1 MHCIGE
7 YQMGDDYKDYT
18 ITIGSADE
26 SVSTYKW
33 GSLDPTYTIDTA
45 DLNNTITLDT
55 LTTDDYMDKHFLD
68 QNEIEDMCGEYPTLK
83 IAYEKFKNIYDLV
96 YQDWKGKQEA

>member
-1 MHCIGE
+1 
-7 YQMGDDYKDYT
+7 MGDDYKDYT

-33 GSLDPTYTIDTA
+33 GSLDPTYTVCTS
-45 DLNNTITLDT
+45 DLSDTITLDN
-55 LTTDDYMDKHFLD
+55 LTTEDYITKNFLD
-68 QNEIEDMCGEYPTLK
+68 QTEIEDMCVEYPTLR
-83 IAYEKFKNIYDLV
+83 IAYEKFKHIYDLV

>member
-1 MHCIGE
+1 
-7 YQMGDDYKDYT
+7 MGDDYKDYT

-33 GSLDPTYTIDTA
+33 GSLDPTYTVCTS
-45 DLNNTITLDT
+45 DLSDTITLDT
-55 LTTDDYMDKHFLD
+55 LTTEDYITKNFLD
-68 QNEIEDMCGEYPTLK
+68 QTEIEDMCVEYPTLR
-83 IAYEKFKNIYDLV
+83 IAYEKFKHIYDLV

>member
-1 MHCIGE
+1 MIV
-7 YQMGDDYKDYT
+7 YL
-18 ITIGSADE
+18 A
-26 SVSTYKW
+26 TYKW
-33 GSLDPTYTIDTA
+33 GSTRSRILLTLPH
-45 DLNNTITLDT
+45 LNNTITLDT
-55 LTTDDYMDKHFLD
+55 LTTDDYMDKHFPD